1 MGGYDYHD
9 GTRATGEMRN
19 FKAGQ
24 MIGAVLQ
31 YASALGVPVMIYVFS
46 DGSLNSNSMVDN
58 SAAGR
63 GKLGWQGDNS
73 SVASTFFLVYNPK
86 GRPATRGAASTQQI
100 GYFTADG
107 SVVSTSSPAANS
119 VDSLVQ
125 VVLLNYMG
133 LSGSDANFAST
144 FQAWT
149 SMPQALGSAAQ
160 LAALTVFQPIV

>member
-1 MGGYDYHD
+1 
-9 GTRATGEMRN
+9 
-19 FKAGQ
+19 
-24 MIGAVLQ
+24 
-31 YASALGVPVMIYVFS
+31 
-46 DGSLNSNSMVDN
+46 MVDS

-73 SVASTFFLVYNPK
+73 SVASTFFLVYSPK
-86 GRPATRGAASTQQI
+86 GRAALRGAASTQQI

-125 VVLLNYMG
+125 TVLLNYMG
-133 LSGSDANFAST
+133 LSGTDANFASV
-144 FQAWT
+144 FQSWT
-149 SMPQALGSAAQ
+149 NQPQGLGSASQ